1 MIVVVRRIPGSPR
14 SRSLVDA
21 QVVGEMVGLPI
32 RVQAVSVG
40 GEQEIPFQRRVVG
53 DEDTIALSLCS
64 EHGLS
69 ERDIGCPE
77 RVAVVNEEARKTQ
90 LSLH

>member
-1 MIVVVRRIPGSPR
+1 
-14 SRSLVDA
+14 
-21 QVVGEMVGLPI
+21 
-32 RVQAVSVG
+32 
-40 GEQEIPFQRRVVG
+40 
-53 DEDTIALSLCS
+53 LSLCS